1 MERSG
6 DLRLVEATSEG
17 APGVDPTVEEYVV
30 RVGARDVGSLRL
42 ATGGEAP
49 VGRIHSFQV
58 EEDDHERRLALRAVR
73 AAERVLFSAGCG
85 HVLLTLPSFRFGDL
99 PMLSRAGYKEFAY
112 DLGKR
117 VGLSNRADPELGEGY
132 ATVCT
137 SQTGRE
143 SWERGFLRG
152 YAAVL
157 RDLGLPGG
165 YVESSARKALTSL
178 ARLGGAAGSY
188 QLQDLFHQ
196 GEHVGRLC
204 FGKSADG
211 RTGFVHDV
219 GVEKKH
225 QGRGHGR
232 VLLQLVENHA
242 VSAGNTDMALTVFR
256 ENTRAT
262 NLYRAAGF
270 SRTSIHLMRQ
280 LLRVP

>member
-1 MERSG
+1 M
-6 DLRLVEATSEG
+6 
-17 APGVDPTVEEYVV
+17 
-30 RVGARDVGSLRL
+30 RL
-42 ATGGEAP
+42 ATGGKAP

-58 EEDDHERRLALRAVR
+58 EDDDHERRLALRAVR
-73 AAERVLFSAGCG
+73 AAERVLFSAGCD

-99 PMLSRAGYKEFAY
+99 PMLSLAGYKEFAY

-117 VGLSNRADPELGEGY
+117 VGPVERAGTEPGEGY
-132 ATVCT
+132 ATVWT
-137 SQTGRE
+137 SQAGRE

-165 YVESSARKALTSL
+165 YAESSAQKALTSL
-178 ARLGGAAGSY
+178 ARPGGAAGSY

-196 GEHVGRLC
+196 GERVGRLC
-204 FGKSADG
+204 LGRSADG

-232 VLLQLVENHA
+232 VLLQVAEDHA
-242 VSAGNTDMALTVFR
+242 ASTGNTDMALTVFR
-256 ENTRAT
+256 QNTRAA
-262 NLYRAAGF
+262 NLYRATGF

-280 LLRVP
+280 LIGMP